1 MSNRGDHP
9 APFCFFSQLI
19 SFPFKKYGISSLLE
33 LGLYSLSPSIPSLT
47 SNLCFPLFWNCSFIL
62 FCLFPIVIV
71 CQLIPPL
78 LNSSYA
84 SSKDRREIDC
94 LLGSQA
100 FERLYCRPSMYRR
113 VIGFWT
119 VRTLHPYI
127 CGRSMA
133 YIWNTHCLH
142 SFFTPSAVFRK
153 GQTKTVQFLMSPLI
167 FVWGLLLENHNILY
181 SIIWTHNSLWNLW
194 SQMWMITSVPN
205 IFALH

>member
-1 MSNRGDHP
+1 MPNRGDHP

-19 SFPFKKYGISSLLE
+19 SFTLKKCGISSLLE
-33 LGLYSLSPSIPSLT
+33 LGLYSLSLSIPSLT

-71 CQLIPPL
+71 CQLISPL

-100 FERLYCRPSMYRR
+100 FERLCTPDHPCTEGLLAFERCVPSTHM
-113 VIGFWT
+113 
-119 VRTLHPYI
+119 

-133 YIWNTHCLH
+133 YRWNTHCLH
-142 SFFTPSAVFRK
+142 QHSLLQAQSFVKAK
-153 GQTKTVQFLMSPLI
+153 QKQFSEWPHLSQI
-167 FVWGLLLENHNILY
+167 SLLFIND
-181 SIIWTHNSLWNLW
+181 
-194 SQMWMITSVPN
+194 
-205 IFALH
+205 